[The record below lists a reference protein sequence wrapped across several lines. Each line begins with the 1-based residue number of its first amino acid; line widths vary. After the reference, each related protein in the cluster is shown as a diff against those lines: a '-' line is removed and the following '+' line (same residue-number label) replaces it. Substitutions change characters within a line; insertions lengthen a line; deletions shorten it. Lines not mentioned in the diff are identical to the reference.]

1 MEDQFKLYVL
11 KSNSNVR
18 MKDVCDI
25 LKLNASSPEKLGPIR
40 RDFKRDRYTKDYS
53 KTSRFITLIAES
65 LFNKLVEN
73 GYGVGNS
80 DKEFTILEYEIRSEN
95 RPPEDSVM
103 HCFFPVSE
111 TNRIKVCEKLSYI
124 SSMSLIASDEYYV
137 HNEGIVE
144 FSNKVSELVRIKIK
158 IIMDN
163 PDDCRISWCRN
174 TLINRVRLHFD
185 NDYSE
190 SRYEKEE
197 NDV

>member
-11 KSNSNVR
+11 KSNSNLR

-53 KTSRFITLIAES
+53 KTSKFITLIAES

-73 GYGVGNS
+73 GYGISNP
-80 DKEFTILEYEIRSEN
+80 DREFVILEYEIRSEN

-103 HCFFPVSE
+103 HCFFPDPDH
-111 TNRIKVCEKLSYI
+111 NKDKVCEKLSYI
-124 SSMSLIASDEYYV
+124 SSMSLISHDEYFV

-144 FSNKVSELVRIKIK
+144 FSNSVSDLVRIKIK

-174 TLINRVRLHFD
+174 TLINRIRFHFNSD
-185 NDYSE
+185 LP
-190 SRYEKEE
+190 
-197 NDV
+197 